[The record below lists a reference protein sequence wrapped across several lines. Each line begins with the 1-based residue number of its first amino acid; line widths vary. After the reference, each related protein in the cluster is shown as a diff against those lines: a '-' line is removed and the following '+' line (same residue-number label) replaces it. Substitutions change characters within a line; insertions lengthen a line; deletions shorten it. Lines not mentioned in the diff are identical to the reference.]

1 MQILKIIYFS
11 CILSHLSQVLR
22 NLSQVKFPL
31 KSSATDTEE
40 DAVLVQK
47 AGAGDAQSLAL
58 LYDRYAPLMYSVL
71 KQKLGD
77 SVEAEDIVHDVFLKL
92 FRNRLIYDPS
102 LGKPVAWLLTVAR
115 NAAIDKL
122 RKRSTHQKYVQIQ
135 SIEVEEA
142 EPAHSGPHPDEL
154 ELLRYC
160 IGILSGQQRDTLNLA
175 YFSGLTQQEIA
186 DQMTQPLGSVK
197 AWIRRGLLKLKD
209 CVEAKI

>member
-1 MQILKIIYFS
+1 MQILKKFIFS
-11 CILSHLSQVLR
+11 CILAHLTQVAR
-22 NLSQVKFPL
+22 NLLTVKFSL
-31 KSSATDTEE
+31 KSSVTDTED
-40 DAVLVQK
+40 DAVLVQR
-47 AGAGDAQSLAL
+47 ASTGDAQSLGL

-71 KQKLGD
+71 QQKLGD

-92 FRNRLIYDPS
+92 FRNRLIYDPA
-102 LGKPVAWLLTVAR
+102 LGKPVAWLLTLAR

-122 RKRSTHQKYVQIQ
+122 RKRSTHLKYVKIH
-135 SIEVEEA
+135 SVEIEEA
-142 EPAHSGPHPDEL
+142 APAHSGPHPDEL
-154 ELLRYC
+154 ELLRDC
-160 IGILSGQQRDTLNLA
+160 IGILSGQQRDTLHLA